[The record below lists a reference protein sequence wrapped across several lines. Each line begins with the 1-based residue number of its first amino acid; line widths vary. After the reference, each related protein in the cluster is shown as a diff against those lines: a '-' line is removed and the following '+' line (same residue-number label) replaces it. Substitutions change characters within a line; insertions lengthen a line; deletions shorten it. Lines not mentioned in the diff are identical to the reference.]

1 MYACIHT
8 NTYIYKY
15 MNMYIY
21 IYIYIHVN
29 MFIYAYKLA
38 YVCMYRYTY
47 IKKSVCIYVDILA
60 IHWICYVHSTSTQ
73 KYQTS
78 WKYCLFVPSF
88 IGSDSWGVRSV
99 ILPHVRYEVPTQ
111 NCINQKS
118 ALTGAHHV
126 IHTRLHQHRSLALRR
141 MWRVSF
147 SIIYERRCSISPC
160 SPVSFTSFTL

>member
-21 IYIYIHVN
+21 IYIYIL
-29 MFIYAYKLA
+29 IYTYKLA

-78 WKYCLFVPSF
+78 WKYCLLVPSF

-99 ILPHVRYEVPTQ
+99 ILPHVRYQVPTQ

-118 ALTGAHHV
+118 ATHWRTPRDTHKTTPAQIVGVEASV
-126 IHTRLHQHRSLALRR
+126 AGIIFNY
-141 MWRVSF
+141 MW
-147 SIIYERRCSISPC
+147 
-160 SPVSFTSFTL
+160 T